1 MICNWIWPLI
11 ASCLQIY
18 KKQILLIYQSTSNFY
33 VLFLSTDRGE
43 GGVMDFIKQLKRR
56 KGCPFKMKPW
66 HWLLLV
72 TRISF
77 CRLEMLYL
85 YWLSESSFPNF
96 IFPWKLPWCF
106 LNLCFYSSQNS
117 VVWLALQQQKAQNLR
132 AFISSKL
139 QSCLQTNLW

>member
-11 ASCLQIY
+11 PSCLQIY
-18 KKQILLIYQSTSNFY
+18 KQILLIYQVTSKFY

-43 GGVMDFIKQLKRR
+43 GGVMDFTKQLKRR
-56 KGCPFKMKPW
+56 KGCLFKTKPW

-85 YWLSESSFPNF
+85 YWLSESSFQNF

-117 VVWLALQQQKAQNLR
+117 VVWLVLQQQKAQNLR

-139 QSCLQTNLW
+139 QSCQQTNLW